1 MSQSTNG
8 GSLPKGAANV
18 VGAGLIGG
26 SVGLALRSKGWTVSI
41 SDADAAVADE
51 AVAIGAADVVGF
63 NEAADVTFIATP
75 VGCIAELAIDALERT
90 SGPVTDVGSTKLDIV
105 RAVDNPRF
113 VGGHPMAGSEQDGI
127 VGAKGDLFEGAMW
140 VLTPIESTDEDS
152 FSKVR
157 SIVRS
162 FGAEST
168 TLLPR
173 THDQMV
179 AQVSH
184 VPHLTAASLMIL
196 ADDMSIEHRALFR
209 LAAGGFRDMTR
220 ISAGR
225 PSIWPDICVANKT
238 AIVKGLDGLIGQLG
252 AIRERVEVEDR
263 DGVLEL
269 LTRAR
274 AARVNLPTGFGS
286 ADQMTEVAVP
296 MPDRPGEIAT
306 IATLASEL
314 DVNIYDLEIA
324 HSGEGR
330 RGVMMMVVAREQC
343 ERLMGGL
350 MARGYRPT
358 SSDLD

>member
-1 MSQSTNG
+1 MIG
-8 GSLPKGAANV
+8 VANV
-18 VGAGLIGG
+18 IGAGLIGG
-26 SVGLALRSKGWTVSI
+26 SVGLALRSLGWSVSI
-41 SDADAAVADE
+41 SDVDE
-51 AVAIGAADVVGF
+51 AVASQAVTVGAADVVGF
-63 NEAADVTFIATP
+63 DEKADVTFIATP
-75 VGCIAELAIDALERT
+75 VGTIAELAKDALERT
-90 SGPVTDVGSTKLDIV
+90 TGPVTDVGSTKLDIV
-105 RAVDNPRF
+105 WAIDHPRF
-113 VGGHPMAGSEQDGI
+113 VGGHPMAGSEQDGL
-127 VGAKGDLFEGAMW
+127 VGAKDNLFEGAMW
-140 VLTPIESTDEDS
+140 VLTPIESTDEAS

-162 FGAEST
+162 LGAEST

-184 VPHLTAASLMIL
+184 VPHLTAASLMCL

-238 AIVKGLDGLIGQLG
+238 AIVKGLDGLITQLG
-252 AIRERVEVEDR
+252 DIRERVDGQDR
-263 DGVLEL
+263 DGILEL

-274 AARVNLPTGFGS
+274 SARVNLPTGFGV
-286 ADQMTEVAVP
+286 AEQMAEVAVP

-314 DVNIYDLEIA
+314 DVNIYDLEIT

-330 RGVMMMVVAREQC
+330 RGVMMMVVAREQS
-343 ERLMGGL
+343 ERLVGGL